1 MNDHVPHCPA
11 QCSAA
16 AADIVA
22 LGEILIDYT
31 PLPDSDAGMAVFEQ
45 NPGGAPANVLACAA
59 KLGRRTAFIGKVGD
73 DLQGRFLAQTL
84 QHIGVD
90 TRALLV
96 DPRYFTTLAFVKL
109 SETGERSFSFARK
122 PGADTQITPAE
133 LDRELISTCGIFHF
147 GSLSLT
153 DEPVRSATEAAVKLA
168 KASGAIIA
176 YDPNYRPLLWESR
189 GQAMEQMRRPLSSV
203 DLLKVSDDEI
213 SLLTGTEDLLESS
226 RQLVARGIRC
236 VAVTISSQGALL
248 AAREGTVMVSGFP
261 THAVD
266 TTGAG
271 DSFWGGFLTCVSE
284 SGKPLSDLTLSDF
297 QRFARFGNAVASLC
311 VEKRGAIP
319 AMPTRQEVLE
329 RMGES

>member
-1 MNDHVPHCPA
+1 MPAWRSLSKIPAEPRPTCWPVPP
-11 QCSAA
+11 SWGAA
-16 AADIVA
+16 PPSC
-22 LGEILIDYT
+22 GE
-31 PLPDSDAGMAVFEQ
+31 
-45 NPGGAPANVLACAA
+45 
-59 KLGRRTAFIGKVGD
+59 KTAFIGKVGD
-73 DLQGRFLAQTL
+73 DLQGRFLTQTL
-84 QHIGVD
+84 QRIGVD

-133 LDRELISTCGIFHF
+133 LDRDLISTCGIFHF

-189 GQAMEQMRRPLSSV
+189 DQAMEQMRRPLSSV
-203 DLLKVSDDEI
+203 DLLKVSDDEV
-213 SLLTGTEDLLESS
+213 SLLTGTDDLLESA

-248 AAREGTVMVSGFP
+248 AAPEGTVMVPGFA
-261 THAVD
+261 TRAVD

-284 SGKPLSDLTLSDF
+284 SGKPLSALTLSDF

-329 RMGES
+329 RMGAS